1 MTDITSLSAKLPPGI
16 PAARPPTPPAPKA
29 TLGQAE
35 FLRLLT
41 AQLKN
46 QDPTKPIDNLEYVQ
60 QMAMFSQISATTEGN
75 QRLDAIAARL
85 DELIALTRPN
95 PPAGA

>member
-1 MTDITSLSAKLPPGI
+1 MSGVDALTGLPAGI
-16 PAARPPTPPAPKA
+16 RAARPPAPPAPKA

-75 QRLDAIAARL
+75 QRLDGIVARL
-85 DELIALTRPN
+85 DELIALSRPN
-95 PPAGA
+95 PTKGA